1 MKLAAILN
9 FMGSLVPY
17 FFPDKEFRPVR
28 ALAVIL
34 ITFGLMF
41 AVEHFGLDTVEQAI
55 DLTEDVVELAEEAK

>member
-17 FFPDKEFRPVR
+17 FFPDKEFRPMR
-28 ALAVIL
+28 ALAVVI
-34 ITFGLMF
+34 ITFALMF

-55 DLTEDVVELAEEAK
+55 ELTEDVVELTEEAK